1 MSGNPAQLR
10 LIVFDLDDTLYP
22 EGDYVGSGFEA
33 VAQAFHAELRP
44 TFDLAARMKHV
55 FESGNRGRV
64 FDTVLADLHLP
75 PDQALV
81 QRMVDVYRNHQP
93 RIRLFADADAA
104 LDRLASCF
112 KLALLSDGYL
122 AAQQRKVGALGLPQ
136 RLDRVVLTDELGR
149 DYWKPDP
156 RAFQRLAS
164 SLELSGLQ
172 CAYVA
177 DNPSKD
183 FVAPNQLGWRSVMV
197 RRPGA
202 LYADLPAPAE
212 GQPQVVIDSLD
223 RLPESPTA
231 AACSWPL

>member
-1 MSGNPAQLR
+1 MSGNPTQLR

-22 EGDYVGSGFEA
+22 ERDYVQSGFEA
-33 VAQAFHAELRP
+33 VARAFDAELQP
-44 TFDLAARMKHV
+44 TFDLATQMKQA
-55 FESGNRGRV
+55 FESGDRSRV
-64 FDTVLADLHLP
+64 FDSILTDLHRPHDPTLI
-75 PDQALV
+75 
-81 QRMVDVYRNHQP
+81 QRMVEVYRNHQP

-122 AAQQRKVGALGLPQ
+122 AAQRPKVDALGLAQ
-136 RLDRVVLTDELGR
+136 RLDSIVLTDELGR

-156 RAFQRLAS
+156 RAFQRLAAD
-164 SLELSGLQ
+164 LELSGPQ

-177 DNPSKD
+177 DNSSKD

-197 RRPGA
+197 RRSGA
-202 LYADLPAPAE
+202 LYANLPAPAG

-231 AACSWPL
+231 AACSWPQ

>member
-1 MSGNPAQLR
+1 MIGNPAQLR
-10 LIVFDLDDTLYP
+10 MIVFDLDDTLYP
-22 EGDYVGSGFEA
+22 ERDYVYSGFEA
-33 VAQAFHAELRP
+33 VAQAFDAELRP
-44 TFDLAARMKHV
+44 TFELAARMKQV
-55 FESGNRGRV
+55 FESGSRGRV
-64 FDTVLADLHLP
+64 FDTVLADLHRP
-75 PDQALV
+75 ADPAMI

-93 RIRLFADADAA
+93 RICLFPDADAA
-104 LDRLASCF
+104 LDRLAGCF

-122 AAQQRKVGALGLPQ
+122 TAQQRKIDALGLPQ

-156 RAFQRLAS
+156 RAFQRLAGD
-164 SLELSGLQ
+164 LELSGPQ

-197 RRPGA
+197 RRPGG
-202 LYADLPAPAE
+202 LYGDCSAAAG

-223 RLPESPTA
+223 ALPESLVSAGP
-231 AACSWPL
+231 SGKP